1 MDYHLI
7 ILLAY
12 EDNKREIYTAAAED
26 HRNIQV
32 VSCASTFICRG
43 HSWEEVEPRLGK

>member
-1 MDYHLI
+1 MPQVFNGLSDYHLI

-12 EDNKREIYTAAAED
+12 EDNKRETYTAAAEG
-26 HRNIQV
+26 HRNIHM

-43 HSWEEVEPRLGK
+43 HS